1 MIQAQTQTA
10 AYWGQDFSINE
21 ADVEHIYNHFLE
33 TEQPQTLDQLIR
45 VVMAR
50 RIQDEVKQT
59 ERKLAGKKIY
69 QPRQSYGVGDT
80 LVFPALKFANGTVEA
95 VREGLNPEYG
105 TFQVF
110 TANINGKSREFA
122 MGLATNHE
130 LNQDSNDHLLAALKD
145 VNMDDLY
152 NRYAH
157 VVNEKLAGM
166 LEEQDEFVRLGKE
179 WFVKSLMSDVNI
191 GHLHLAEAVLEMSG
205 GGPLPPEE
213 ILPHLDMD
221 PSTPLSVQ
229 RFSLNYGLQKDGRF
243 DEIAPT
249 GKVLWFL
256 HRLEPNEVRETPE
269 RIRYTP
275 IAYDRALLSPQLLM
289 LERELDDE
297 WSELQPTTH
306 QQSTLLSLNYPHR
319 LSGTLPLNSSTRPLF
334 PSSRSPRQRI
344 LFIDDETQE
353 EIVGWVVQDKRYI
366 FGFKEW
372 FETNAI
378 PIGGYIHLK
387 PGPQPGV
394 VMLGYDRHR
403 PRREWVRLATANNN
417 RIRFEL
423 NRRAIAAGYDDLLIV
438 GTDVVAAI
446 DTLWRR
452 VETNHRTIA
461 SLLAEIFPELS
472 ALNPQNTVHAK
483 TLYSAIN
490 MLKRLPPAPIFAE
503 LVRHPAFQPVGDH
516 YWRFDS
522 SRWQGSN

>member
-10 AYWGQDFSINE
+10 AYWGQDFSITE
-21 ADVEHIYNHFLE
+21 TDVEHIYNHFLD
-33 TEQPQTLDQLIR
+33 TGQPETLDTLVR
-45 VVMAR
+45 TVMER
-50 RIQDEVKQT
+50 RIQDEAKQT
-59 ERKLAGKKIY
+59 ERKLAGKKVY
-69 QPRQSYGVGDT
+69 QPGHSYSLGDT
-80 LVFPALKFANGTVEA
+80 LVFPVLKFANGTVEEIR
-95 VREGLNPEYG
+95 VGKNPEYG
-105 TFQVF
+105 EFSVF
-110 TANINGKSREFA
+110 KTTINGKSREFA
-122 MGLATNHE
+122 MDLQTNHV
-130 LNQDSNDHLLAALKD
+130 LNSDSNDHLLASLRD
-145 VNMDDLY
+145 VNIDHLH

-157 VVNEKLAGM
+157 LVSEKLGAM
-166 LEEQDEFVRLGKE
+166 LEEHSEFIRLGKE
-179 WFVKSLMSDVNI
+179 WFVKSLMCDINI
-191 GHLHLAEAVLEMSG
+191 GHLHLAEAVLEISG

-213 ILPHLDMD
+213 ILPHLDID
-221 PSTPLSVQ
+221 PSIPLSVQ
-229 RFSLNYGLQKDGRF
+229 RFSLNYGLQQDGRF

-249 GKVLWFL
+249 GQVHWFL

-269 RIRYTP
+269 RLRYTP
-275 IAYDRALLSPQLLM
+275 IPYDRALLSPQLLM

-297 WSELQPTTH
+297 WSDLQPVTH
-306 QQSTLLSLNYPHR
+306 QQSTLLTLTYPHR

-334 PSSRSPRQRI
+334 PTSRSPRQRI
-344 LFIDDETQE
+344 IFIDDETQE
-353 EIVGWVVQDKRYI
+353 EIVGWVVQEKRYI
-366 FGFKEW
+366 FGFQDW
-372 FETNAI
+372 FATNEI
-378 PIGGYIHLK
+378 PIGGFIHLK
-387 PGPQPGV
+387 PGSKPGV

-423 NRRAIAAGYDDLLIV
+423 SRRAIAAGYDDLLIV

-452 VETNHRTIA
+452 VETNHRSIA

-490 MLKRLPPAPIFAE
+490 MLKRLPPGPIFAE

-522 SRWQGSN
+522 SRWQGN